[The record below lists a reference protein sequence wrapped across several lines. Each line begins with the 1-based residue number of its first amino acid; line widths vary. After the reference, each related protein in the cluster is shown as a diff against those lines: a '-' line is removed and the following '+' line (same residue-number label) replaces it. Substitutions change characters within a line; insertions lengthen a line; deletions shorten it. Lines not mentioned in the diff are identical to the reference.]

1 MKITVPVTINVEVE
15 FDMTDEEAATFLD
28 GEDLGMVNLT
38 TSTRRAISEALHQ
51 DTGLVDDMVEY
62 ITDETGW
69 CINSLSMET
78 L

>member
-28 GEDLGMVNLT
+28 GEDLGMVNLFK
-38 TSTRRAISEALHQ
+38 STQRAVGEALHQ
-51 DTGLVDDMVEY
+51 TTGLVDDMVEF

-69 CINSLSMET
+69 CISNLSMET